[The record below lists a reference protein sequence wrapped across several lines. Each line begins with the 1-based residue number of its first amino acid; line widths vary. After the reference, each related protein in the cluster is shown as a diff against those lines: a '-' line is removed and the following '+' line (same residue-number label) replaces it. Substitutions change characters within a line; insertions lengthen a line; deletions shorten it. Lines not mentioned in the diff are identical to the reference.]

1 MLKKIRSLVLNYD
14 KRFWEWLEGESNP
27 RPRSNRQTVDPVKPR
42 STKSGRSMD
51 DSKQLKMKYQIRRD

>member
-1 MLKKIRSLVLNYD
+1 MLRKIRSLVLNYD

-51 DSKQLKMKYQIRRD
+51 APSIKNEIPDPWD